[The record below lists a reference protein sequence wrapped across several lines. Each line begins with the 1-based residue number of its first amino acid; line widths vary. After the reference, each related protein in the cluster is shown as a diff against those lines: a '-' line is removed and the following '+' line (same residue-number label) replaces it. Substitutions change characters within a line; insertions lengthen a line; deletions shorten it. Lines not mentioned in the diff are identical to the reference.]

1 MDKIF
6 LVNKDFVNSRIDRW
20 IKKNICQVPQS
31 LIEKSLRNRNV
42 TINKVKVKSSY
53 KLKIDDKIYLN
64 NFNPNYIYHLSK
76 KKKYIPSKRDIKESE
91 AFIVEDNENFCVINK
106 PYGLAV
112 QGGSKIKKNL
122 VDLINENKIFLNSKP
137 FIVHRIDKET
147 SGILIIAKNRK
158 YAQLFTSLF
167 RIRKIH
173 KSYLSIC
180 YGEMKKAKGT
190 LSDNLIRYDRNR
202 KISEHAI
209 TNYTVLDKNINSTLL
224 ILNPITG
231 RKHQIRKQLFSI
243 GFPVI
248 GDSKY
253 NLPKIKI
260 NKNINLMLHAY
271 SIKFMINEK
280 KYNYIVDVPD
290 YFKKMLIKKKLT
302 LFKKFLKN
310 Y

>member
-6 LVNKDFVNSRIDRW
+6 LVKKDFVNSRIDRW
-20 IKKNICQVPQS
+20 IRKNICYVPQS
-31 LIEKSLRNRNV
+31 LIEKSLRNKNV
-42 TINKVKVKSSY
+42 TVNKLKVKSSY
-53 KLKIDDKIYLN
+53 KLKINDIIYLN
-64 NFNPNYIYHLSK
+64 NFNPTLGYHLSK
-76 KKKYIPSKRDIKESE
+76 KKKYIPSKRDIKDSDS
-91 AFIVEDNENFCVINK
+91 FIVEDNENFCVINK

-122 VDLINENKIFLNSKP
+122 VDLITKNPIFLNSKP

-147 SGILIIAKNRK
+147 SGILIIAKTRK
-158 YAQLFTSLF
+158 YAQLLTSLF

-180 YGEMKKAKGT
+180 HGEMEKSKG
-190 LSDNLIRYDRNR
+190 LFDGDLIRYDKNK
-202 KISEHAI
+202 KISERAI
-209 TNYTVLDKNINSTLL
+209 TNYKVLDKNTNATLL

-253 NLPKIKI
+253 NFPENKI
-260 NKNINLMLHAY
+260 NKYHNLMLDAY

-280 KYNYIVDVPD
+280 KYKYTVNVPD
-290 YFKKMLIKKKLT
+290 YFKKMLLKKRLT
-302 LFKKFLKN
+302 LFKN
-310 Y
+310 S

>member
-1 MDKIF
+1 MDKIV
-6 LVNKDFVNSRIDRW
+6 LVKKDFINSRIDRW
-20 IKKNICQVPQS
+20 IKINICQVPQGF
-31 LIEKSLRNRNV
+31 IEKSLRNKNITV
-42 TINKVKVKSSY
+42 NKLKIKSSY

-64 NFNPNYIYHLSK
+64 NFNPTLSDHLSK
-76 KKKYIPSKRDIKESE
+76 KKKYIPSKKDIKDSDS
-91 AFIVEDNENFCVINK
+91 FIIEDNENFSVINK

-122 VDLINENKIFLNSKP
+122 VDLITKNKIFLNSKP
-137 FIVHRIDKET
+137 FIVHRLDKET

-180 YGEMKKAKGT
+180 HGEMEKVKG
-190 LSDNLIRYDRNR
+190 LFDGDLIRYDKDR
-202 KISEHAI
+202 KISERAI
-209 TNYTVLDKNINSTLL
+209 TNYKVLDKNINSTLL

-253 NLPKIKI
+253 NFPENKI
-260 NKNINLMLHAY
+260 NKNNNLMLHAY

-280 KYNYIVDVPD
+280 KYKYTVNVPD
-290 YFKKMLIKKKLT
+290 YFKKMLLKKRLT
-302 LFKKFLKN
+302 LFKN
-310 Y
+310 T

>member
-6 LVNKDFVNSRIDRW
+6 LVEKDFVNSRIDRW
-20 IKKNICQVPQS
+20 IKKNIYQVPQS
-31 LIEKSLRNRNV
+31 LIEKSLRNKNI
-42 TINKVKVKSSY
+42 TINKLKVKSSY

-64 NFNPNYIYHLSK
+64 NFNPTFNYHLRN
-76 KKKYIPSKRDIKESE
+76 KKKYIPTKRDIIDSDT
-91 AFIVEDNENFCVINK
+91 FIVEDNENFCVINK
-106 PYGLAV
+106 PYGLPV

-122 VDLINENKIFLNSKP
+122 IDLFRENKIFESSKP

-180 YGEMKKAKGT
+180 HGEMEKAKGRF
-190 LSDNLIRYDRNR
+190 SGDLIRYEKNR
-202 KISEHAI
+202 KISEGAI
-209 TNYTVLDKNINSTLL
+209 TNYKILDKNTNSTFL

-253 NLPKIKI
+253 NFPENKI
-260 NKNINLMLHAY
+260 NKNNKLMLHAY
-271 SIKFMINEK
+271 SIKFIINEK
-280 KYNYIVDVPD
+280 KYKYTVNLPN
-290 YFKKMLIKKKLT
+290 YFKKMLLKKRLN
-302 LFKKFLKN
+302 LFKN
-310 Y
+310 S

>member
-6 LVNKDFVNSRIDRW
+6 LVKKDFVNSRIDRW
-20 IKKNICQVPQS
+20 IKRNICQVPQS
-31 LIEKSLRNRNV
+31 FIEKSLRNKNV
-42 TINKVKVKSSY
+42 TINKLKVKSSY
-53 KLKIDDKIYLN
+53 KLKIDDKIYLK
-64 NFNPNYIYHLSK
+64 NFNPTFSYQLSK
-76 KKKYIPSKRDIKESE
+76 KKKYIPTKRDIKDSE
-91 AFIVEDNENFCVINK
+91 ILIVEDNENFCVINK
-106 PYGLAV
+106 PYGLPV
-112 QGGSKIKKNL
+112 QGGSRIKKNL
-122 VDLINENKIFLNSKP
+122 VDLIAGNKIFLNSKP

-180 YGEMKKAKGT
+180 HGEMEKVKGIF
-190 LSDNLIRYDRNR
+190 SGDLIRYDKNR
-202 KISEHAI
+202 KISERAI
-209 TNYTVLDKNINSTLL
+209 TNYKVLDKNTNSTLL

-231 RKHQIRKQLFSI
+231 RKHQIRKQLFSV

-253 NLPKIKI
+253 NFAENKIH
-260 NKNINLMLHAY
+260 KNNNLMLHAY

-280 KYNYIVDVPD
+280 KYKYTVNVPD
-290 YFKKMLIKKKLT
+290 YFKKMLLKKRLT
-302 LFKKFLKN
+302 LFKN
-310 Y
+310 S

>member
-6 LVNKDFVNSRIDRW
+6 LVKKDFLNLRIDRW
-20 IKKNICQVPQS
+20 IKRNICHVPQS

-42 TINKVKVKSSY
+42 TINKIKVKSSY

-64 NFNPNYIYHLSK
+64 NFNPTFSYYLNK
-76 KKKYIPSKRDIKESE
+76 KKKYIPSKRDIKDSE
-91 AFIVEDNENFCVINK
+91 ALIVEDNENFCVINK

-122 VDLINENKIFLNSKP
+122 VDLIRENKIFINSKP
-137 FIVHRIDKET
+137 FIVHRTDKET

-180 YGEMKKAKGT
+180 HGEMEKAKGKF
-190 LSDNLIRYDRNR
+190 SGDLIRYDKDR
-202 KISEHAI
+202 KISELAI
-209 TNYTVLDKNINSTLL
+209 TNYKILDKNTNSTLL

-253 NLPKIKI
+253 NFPENKIH
-260 NKNINLMLHAY
+260 KNNNLMLHAY

-280 KYNYIVDVPD
+280 KYKYTVNVPD
-290 YFKKMLIKKKLT
+290 CFNKMLLKKKLN
-302 LFKKFLKN
+302 LFKN
-310 Y
+310 S

>member
-1 MDKIF
+1 MGKIF
-6 LVNKDFVNSRIDRW
+6 LVKNDFINSRIDRW
-20 IKKNICQVPQS
+20 IKRNICQVPQG
-31 LIEKSLRNRNV
+31 LIEKSLRNKNV
-42 TINKVKVKSSY
+42 TVNKLKVKSSY
-53 KLKIDDKIYLN
+53 KLKVDDKIYLH
-64 NFNPNYIYHLSK
+64 NFNPIFSAHLSK
-76 KKKYIPSKRDIKESE
+76 KKKYTPSKRDIKDSDS
-91 AFIVEDNENFCVINK
+91 FIIEDNENFCVINK

-122 VDLINENKIFLNSKP
+122 VDLITKNKIFLNSKP

-180 YGEMKKAKGT
+180 HGEMEKVKG
-190 LSDNLIRYDRNR
+190 LFDGDLIRYEKDR
-202 KISEHAI
+202 KISERAI
-209 TNYTVLDKNINSTLL
+209 TNYKVLDKNTNSTLL

-253 NLPKIKI
+253 NFPENKI
-260 NKNINLMLHAY
+260 NKNNNLMLHAY

-280 KYNYIVDVPD
+280 KYKYTVNVPD
-290 YFKKMLIKKKLT
+290 YFKKMLLKKRLT
-302 LFKKFLKN
+302 LLKN
-310 Y
+310 S

>member
-6 LVNKDFVNSRIDRW
+6 LVKKDFVDSRIDRW
-20 IKKNICQVPQS
+20 IKRNICQVPQG
-31 LIEKSLRNRNV
+31 LIEKNLRNKNITV
-42 TINKVKVKSSY
+42 NKLKIKSSY

-64 NFNPNYIYHLSK
+64 NFNPILNNHLSK
-76 KKKYIPSKRDIKESE
+76 KKKYIPSKKDIKDSDS
-91 AFIVEDNENFCVINK
+91 FIIEDNENFSVINK

-122 VDLINENKIFLNSKP
+122 VDLITKNKIFLNSKP
-137 FIVHRIDKET
+137 FIVHRLDKET

-173 KSYLSIC
+173 KSYISIC
-180 YGEMKKAKGT
+180 HGEMEKNKG
-190 LSDNLIRYDRNR
+190 LFDDDLIRYDKDR
-202 KISEHAI
+202 KISERAI
-209 TNYTVLDKNINSTLL
+209 TNYKVLDKNTNSTLL

-253 NLPKIKI
+253 NFPENKI
-260 NKNINLMLHAY
+260 NKNNNLMLHSY

-280 KYNYIVDVPD
+280 KYKYTVKVPD
-290 YFKKMLIKKKLT
+290 YFKKMLLKKRLT
-302 LFKKFLKN
+302 LFKN
-310 Y
+310 A

>member
-1 MDKIF
+1 MNKIF
-6 LVNKDFVNSRIDRW
+6 QVEKDFVNSRIDRW
-20 IKKNICQVPQS
+20 IKRNICQIPQS
-31 LIEKSLRNRNV
+31 LIEKSLRNKNV
-42 TINKVKVKSSY
+42 TINKLKVKSSY

-64 NFNPNYIYHLSK
+64 NFNPTFGHHLSK
-76 KKKYIPSKRDIKESE
+76 KKIYIPTKKDIKDSE
-91 AFIVEDNENFCVINK
+91 ALIVEDNENFCVINK

-112 QGGSKIKKNL
+112 QGGTKIKKNL
-122 VDLINENKIFLNSKP
+122 VDLIKENKIFQNLKP

-180 YGEMKKAKGT
+180 YGEMEKVKGI
-190 LSDNLIRYDRNR
+190 LSSYLIRYDKDR
-202 KISEHAI
+202 KISERAI
-209 TNYTVLDKNINSTLL
+209 TNYKVLDKNTNSTLL
-224 ILNPITG
+224 VLNPITG

-253 NLPKIKI
+253 NFPENKIH
-260 NKNINLMLHAY
+260 KNNNLMLHAY

-280 KYNYIVDVPD
+280 KYKYTVSVPD
-290 YFKKMLIKKKLT
+290 YFKKMLLRKKLT
-302 LFKKFLKN
+302 LFKN
-310 Y
+310 S

>member
-6 LVNKDFVNSRIDRW
+6 LVKKDFINSRIDRW
-20 IKKNICQVPQS
+20 IKRNICQVPQG
-31 LIEKSLRNRNV
+31 LIEKSLRNKNITV
-42 TINKVKVKSSY
+42 NKLKIKSSY

-64 NFNPNYIYHLSK
+64 NFNPTLGYHLSK
-76 KKKYIPSKRDIKESE
+76 KKKYVPSKRDIKDSNS
-91 AFIVEDNENFCVINK
+91 FIVEDNENFCVINK

-122 VDLINENKIFLNSKP
+122 VDLITENKIFLNSKP

-180 YGEMKKAKGT
+180 HGEMEKIKGFF
-190 LSDNLIRYDRNR
+190 DGDLIRYDKDK
-202 KISEHAI
+202 KISERAI
-209 TNYTVLDKNINSTLL
+209 TNYKVLDKNTNSTLL
-224 ILNPITG
+224 ILNPVTG

-253 NLPKIKI
+253 NFFENKT
-260 NKNINLMLHAY
+260 NKNNNLMLHAY

-280 KYNYIVDVPD
+280 KYKYTINVPD
-290 YFKKMLIKKKLT
+290 YFKKMLLKKRLT
-302 LFKKFLKN
+302 LFKN
-310 Y
+310 S

>member
-1 MDKIF
+1 MDKVF
-6 LVNKDFVNSRIDRW
+6 PVKREFVNSRIDRW
-20 IKKNICQVPQS
+20 IKRNICQVPQS
-31 LIEKSLRNRNV
+31 LIEKSLRNKDV
-42 TINKVKVKSSY
+42 TINNLKVKSSY
-53 KLKIDDKIYLN
+53 KLKVDDKIHLN
-64 NFNPNYIYHLSK
+64 NFNPTLSYHLSK
-76 KKKYIPSKRDIKESE
+76 KKKYIPSKRDIKDSDT
-91 AFIVEDNENFCVINK
+91 FIVEDNENFCVINK

-122 VDLINENKIFLNSKP
+122 VDLITKNTIFLNSKP

-180 YGEMKKAKGT
+180 HGEMEKVKG
-190 LSDNLIRYDRNR
+190 LFDDDLIRYDKDR
-202 KISEHAI
+202 KISERAI
-209 TNYTVLDKNINSTLL
+209 TNYKVLDKNTNSTLL

-253 NLPKIKI
+253 NFPENKI
-260 NKNINLMLHAY
+260 NKNNNLMLHAY

-280 KYNYIVDVPD
+280 KYKYTINVPN
-290 YFKKMLIKKKLT
+290 YFKKMLLKKRLT
-302 LFKKFLKN
+302 LFKN
-310 Y
+310 S

>member
-6 LVNKDFVNSRIDRW
+6 LVKKDFVNSRIDRW
-20 IKKNICQVPQS
+20 IKRNICQVPQS
-31 LIEKSLRNRNV
+31 LIEKSLRNMNV

-64 NFNPNYIYHLSK
+64 NFNPTLSSYLAK
-76 KKKYIPSKRDIKESE
+76 KKKYIPSKTDIKASE
-91 AFIVEDNENFCVINK
+91 ALIVEDNENFCVINK

-122 VDLINENKIFLNSKP
+122 VDLITKNKIFINSKP

-180 YGEMKKAKGT
+180 HGEMEKVKGII
-190 LSDNLIRYDRNR
+190 DDDLIRYDKDK
-202 KISEHAI
+202 KISERAV
-209 TNYTVLDKNINSTLL
+209 TNYKVLDKNINSTLL

-248 GDSKY
+248 GDFKY
-253 NLPKIKI
+253 NFHENKI

-280 KYNYIVDVPD
+280 KYKYTVDVPD
-290 YFKKMLIKKKLT
+290 SFKKMLLKKRLT
-302 LFKKFLKN
+302 LLKN
-310 Y
+310 S

>member
-6 LVNKDFVNSRIDRW
+6 LVEKDFVDSRIDRW
-20 IKKNICQVPQS
+20 IKRNIRQVPQS
-31 LIEKSLRNRNV
+31 LIEKGLRNKNV

-64 NFNPNYIYHLSK
+64 NFNPTFGYHLSK
-76 KKKYIPSKRDIKESE
+76 KKKYIPSKRDIKDSESL
-91 AFIVEDNENFCVINK
+91 IVKDNENFCVINK
-106 PYGLAV
+106 PNGLPV
-112 QGGSKIKKNL
+112 QGGTKIKKNL
-122 VDLINENKIFLNSKP
+122 VDLVKENEIFQNSKP

-180 YGEMKKAKGT
+180 HGEMEKAKGIFAG
-190 LSDNLIRYDRNR
+190 DLIRYDRNR

-209 TNYTVLDKNINSTLL
+209 TNYKVLDKNTNSTLL
-224 ILNPITG
+224 ILNPLTG
-231 RKHQIRKQLFSI
+231 RKHQIRKQLFSA
-243 GFPVI
+243 GSPVV

-253 NLPKIKI
+253 NYPENKI
-260 NKNINLMLHAY
+260 NKINNLMLHAY

-280 KYNYIVDVPD
+280 KYKYTVDLPD
-290 YFKKMLIKKKLT
+290 YFKKMLLKKRLT
-302 LFKKFLKN
+302 LFKN
-310 Y
+310 S

>member
-6 LVNKDFVNSRIDRW
+6 LVKKDFVNSRIDRW
-20 IKKNICQVPQS
+20 IKRKICQVPQA
-31 LIEKSLRNRNV
+31 LIEKSLRNKNV
-42 TINKVKVKSSY
+42 TVNSLKVKSSY
-53 KLKIDDKIYLN
+53 KLKLDDKIYLN
-64 NFNPNYIYHLSK
+64 NFNPTLSDHLSK
-76 KKKYIPSKRDIKESE
+76 KKKYIPSKKDIKDSDT
-91 AFIVEDNENFCVINK
+91 FIIEDNENFSVINK

-122 VDLINENKIFLNSKP
+122 VDLITKNKIFLNSKP
-137 FIVHRIDKET
+137 FIVHRLDKET

-180 YGEMKKAKGT
+180 HGEMEKDKG
-190 LSDNLIRYDRNR
+190 LFDDDLIRYDKDR
-202 KISEHAI
+202 KISERAI
-209 TNYTVLDKNINSTLL
+209 TNYKVLDKNTNSTLL

-248 GDSKY
+248 GDAKY
-253 NLPKIKI
+253 NFPENKI
-260 NKNINLMLHAY
+260 NKNNNLMLHAY

-280 KYNYIVDVPD
+280 KYGYTVNVPD
-290 YFKKMLIKKKLT
+290 YFKKMLLKKRLT
-302 LFKKFLKN
+302 LFKN
-310 Y
+310 A

>member
-6 LVNKDFVNSRIDRW
+6 LVKKDFVNSRIDRW
-20 IKKNICQVPQS
+20 IKRNICQVPQG
-31 LIEKSLRNRNV
+31 LIEKSLRNKNITV
-42 TINKVKVKSSY
+42 NKLKVKSSY

-64 NFNPNYIYHLSK
+64 NFNPTLGYHLSK
-76 KKKYIPSKRDIKESE
+76 KKKYVPSKRDIKDSNS
-91 AFIVEDNENFCVINK
+91 FIVEDNENFCVINK

-122 VDLINENKIFLNSKP
+122 VDLIAENKIFLNSKP
-137 FIVHRIDKET
+137 FIVHRTDKET

-180 YGEMKKAKGT
+180 HGEMEKVKG
-190 LSDNLIRYDRNR
+190 LFDSDLIRYDNDR
-202 KISEHAI
+202 KISERAI
-209 TNYTVLDKNINSTLL
+209 THYKVLDKNTNSTLL
-224 ILNPITG
+224 ILNPTTG

-248 GDSKY
+248 GDAKY
-253 NLPKIKI
+253 NFPENKI
-260 NKNINLMLHAY
+260 NKNNNLMLHAY
-271 SIKFMINEK
+271 SIKFIINEK
-280 KYNYIVDVPD
+280 KYEYTVNVPD
-290 YFKKMLIKKKLT
+290 YFKKMLLKKRLT
-302 LFKKFLKN
+302 LFKN
-310 Y
+310 S

>member
-6 LVNKDFVNSRIDRW
+6 LVKKDFVNSRIDRW
-20 IKKNICQVPQS
+20 IKRNICQVPQS
-31 LIEKSLRNRNV
+31 LIEKSLRNKNV
-42 TINKVKVKSSY
+42 TINKLKVKSSY

-64 NFNPNYIYHLSK
+64 NFNPIFNYHLSK
-76 KKKYIPSKRDIKESE
+76 KKKYIPGKKDIKDSE
-91 AFIVEDNENFCVINK
+91 ALIVEDNENFCVINK

-122 VDLINENKIFLNSKP
+122 VDLIAENKIFQNSKP

-180 YGEMKKAKGT
+180 HGEMEKVKGIFA
-190 LSDNLIRYDRNR
+190 DDLIRYDKDR
-202 KISEHAI
+202 KISERAI
-209 TNYTVLDKNINSTLL
+209 TNYKVLDKNTNSTLI

-253 NLPKIKI
+253 NFPENKI
-260 NKNINLMLHAY
+260 NKNNNLMLHAY
-271 SIKFMINEK
+271 SIKFMINDK
-280 KYNYIVDVPD
+280 KYKYTVNEPD
-290 YFKKMLIKKKLT
+290 YFKKMLLKKRLT
-302 LFKKFLKN
+302 LFKN
-310 Y
+310 S

>member
-6 LVNKDFVNSRIDRW
+6 QVEKDFVNSRIDKW
-20 IKKNICQVPQS
+20 VKINICQVPQS
-31 LIEKSLRNRNV
+31 FIEKSLRNKNI
-42 TINKVKVKSSY
+42 TINKLKVKSSY

-64 NFNPNYIYHLSK
+64 NFNPTFSHHLSK
-76 KKKYIPSKRDIKESE
+76 KKKYIPSKRDIKERE
-91 AFIVEDNENFCVINK
+91 DLIVEDNENFCVINK

-122 VDLINENKIFLNSKP
+122 VDLIKENKIFQNSKP

-147 SGILIIAKNRK
+147 TGILIIAKNRK

-173 KSYLSIC
+173 KSYISIC
-180 YGEMKKAKGT
+180 YGEMKKVKGIFC
-190 LSDNLIRYDRNR
+190 DNLIRYDKDR
-202 KISEHAI
+202 KISERAI
-209 TNYTVLDKNINSTLL
+209 TNYKVLDKNNNSTLL

-248 GDSKY
+248 GDLKY
-253 NLPKIKI
+253 NYPENKI

-271 SIKFMINEK
+271 SIKFIINEK
-280 KYNYIVDVPD
+280 KYIYTVDLPD
-290 YFKKMLIKKKLT
+290 YFKKMLLKKRLT
-302 LFKKFLKN
+302 LFKN
-310 Y
+310 S

>member
-6 LVNKDFVNSRIDRW
+6 LVKKDFVNSRIDRW
-20 IKKNICQVPQS
+20 IRRNIRQVPQS
-31 LIEKSLRNRNV
+31 LIEKNLRNKNV

-64 NFNPNYIYHLSK
+64 NFNPTFSYHLNK
-76 KKKYIPSKRDIKESE
+76 KKKYIPSKRDIKDSE
-91 AFIVEDNENFCVINK
+91 ALIVENNDNFCVINK

-122 VDLINENKIFLNSKP
+122 VDLITENKIFQKSKP

-180 YGEMKKAKGT
+180 HGEMEKFKGIFA
-190 LSDNLIRYDRNR
+190 DDLIRYDKDR
-202 KISEHAI
+202 KISERAI
-209 TNYTVLDKNINSTLL
+209 TNYKVLDKNTNSTLL

-243 GFPVI
+243 GYPVI

-253 NLPKIKI
+253 NSPENKI
-260 NKNINLMLHAY
+260 NKNNILMLHAY

-280 KYNYIVDVPD
+280 KYKYTVNIPD
-290 YFKKMLIKKKLT
+290 YFKKMLLKKRLT
-302 LFKKFLKN
+302 LFKN
-310 Y
+310 P

>member
-1 MDKIF
+1 MDKVF
-6 LVNKDFVNSRIDRW
+6 PVKKEFVNSRIDRW
-20 IKKNICQVPQS
+20 IKRNICQVPQS
-31 LIEKSLRNRNV
+31 LIEKNLRNKSV
-42 TINKVKVKSSY
+42 TINNLKVKSSY
-53 KLKIDDKIYLN
+53 KLKADDKIYLN
-64 NFNPNYIYHLSK
+64 NFNPTFSNYFRK
-76 KKKYIPSKRDIKESE
+76 KKKYIPSKRDIKDSNSL
-91 AFIVEDNENFCVINK
+91 IVEDNENFCVINK

-122 VDLINENKIFLNSKP
+122 VDLITENKIFLNSKP

-180 YGEMKKAKGT
+180 HGEMDKIKGFF
-190 LSDNLIRYDRNR
+190 DGDLIRYDKDK
-202 KISEHAI
+202 KISERAI
-209 TNYTVLDKNINSTLL
+209 TNYKVLDKNTNSTLL
-224 ILNPITG
+224 VLNPVTG

-253 NLPKIKI
+253 NFPENKI
-260 NKNINLMLHAY
+260 NKYRNLMLHSY

-280 KYNYIVDVPD
+280 KYKYTVNVPD
-290 YFKKMLIKKKLT
+290 YFKRMLLKKKLT
-302 LFKKFLKN
+302 LFKN
-310 Y
+310 S

>member
-6 LVNKDFVNSRIDRW
+6 LVKKDFVNSRIDRW
-20 IKKNICQVPQS
+20 IKRNIRQVPQS
-31 LIEKSLRNRNV
+31 LIEKSLRNKNV

-64 NFNPNYIYHLSK
+64 NFNPTLGYHLSK
-76 KKKYIPSKRDIKESE
+76 KKKYIPSKRDIKDSNS
-91 AFIVEDNENFCVINK
+91 FIVEDNENFCVINK

-122 VDLINENKIFLNSKP
+122 VDLIAENKIFLNSKP
-137 FIVHRIDKET
+137 FIVHRTDKET

-180 YGEMKKAKGT
+180 HGEMEKNKGFF
-190 LSDNLIRYDRNR
+190 DGDLIRYDKDK
-202 KISEHAI
+202 KISERAI
-209 TNYTVLDKNINSTLL
+209 TNYKVLDKNTNSTLL
-224 ILNPITG
+224 ILNPVTG

-253 NLPKIKI
+253 NFPENKM
-260 NKNINLMLHAY
+260 NKNNNLMLHAY

-280 KYNYIVDVPD
+280 KYKYTVNVPD
-290 YFKKMLIKKKLT
+290 YFKKMLLKKRLT
-302 LFKKFLKN
+302 LFKN
-310 Y
+310 S

>member
-6 LVNKDFVNSRIDRW
+6 LVKKDFVNSRIDRW
-20 IKKNICQVPQS
+20 IKRNIRQVPQS
-31 LIEKSLRNRNV
+31 LIEKNLRNKNV

-64 NFNPNYIYHLSK
+64 NFNPTFSYHLTK
-76 KKKYIPSKRDIKESE
+76 KKKYTPSKRDIKDSE
-91 AFIVEDNENFCVINK
+91 ALVVEDNENFCVINK

-112 QGGSKIKKNL
+112 QGGTKVKKNL
-122 VDLINENKIFLNSKP
+122 VDLIAKNPIFLKYKP

-158 YAQLFTSLF
+158 YAQLLTSLF

-180 YGEMKKAKGT
+180 YGEMEKSKG
-190 LSDNLIRYDRNR
+190 LFDGNLIRYDKDK
-202 KISEHAI
+202 KISERAI
-209 TNYTVLDKNINSTLL
+209 THYKVLDKNTNSTLL

-253 NLPKIKI
+253 NFPENKI
-260 NKNINLMLHAY
+260 NKNNNLMLHSY
-271 SIKFMINEK
+271 SIKFMINKK
-280 KYNYIVDVPD
+280 KYKYTVKVPD
-290 YFKKMLIKKKLT
+290 YFKKMLLKKRLT
-302 LFKKFLKN
+302 LFKN
-310 Y
+310 S

>member
-6 LVNKDFVNSRIDRW
+6 LVKKDFVNSRIDRW
-20 IKKNICQVPQS
+20 IRRNIGQVPQS
-31 LIEKSLRNRNV
+31 LIEKNLRNKNV

-64 NFNPNYIYHLSK
+64 NFNPTFHYHLNK
-76 KKKYIPSKRDIKESE
+76 KKKYIPSKRDIKDSE
-91 AFIVEDNENFCVINK
+91 ALIVENNDNFCVINK

-122 VDLINENKIFLNSKP
+122 VDLITENKIFQNSKP

-180 YGEMKKAKGT
+180 HGKIEKVKDIIA
-190 LSDNLIRYDRNR
+190 DDLIRYDKDK

-209 TNYTVLDKNINSTLL
+209 TNYKVLDKNSNSTLL

-243 GFPVI
+243 GYPII
-248 GDSKY
+248 GDLKY
-253 NLPKIKI
+253 NYPENKI
-260 NKNINLMLHAY
+260 NKNNNLMLHAY
-271 SIKFMINEK
+271 SIKFMINGI
-280 KYNYIVDVPD
+280 KYKYTVNVPD
-290 YFKKMLIKKKLT
+290 YFKKMLLKKRLT
-302 LFKKFLKN
+302 LFK
-310 Y
+310 YP

>member
-6 LVNKDFVNSRIDRW
+6 QVEKDFVNSRIDKW
-20 IKKNICQVPQS
+20 VKINICQVPQS
-31 LIEKSLRNRNV
+31 FIEKSLRNKNI
-42 TINKVKVKSSY
+42 TINKLKVKSSY

-64 NFNPNYIYHLSK
+64 NFNPTFSHHLSK
-76 KKKYIPSKRDIKESE
+76 KKKYIPSKRDIKDSE
-91 AFIVEDNENFCVINK
+91 DLIVEDNENFCVINK

-122 VDLINENKIFLNSKP
+122 VDLIKENKIFQNSKP

-147 SGILIIAKNRK
+147 TGILIIAKNRK

-173 KSYLSIC
+173 KSYISIC
-180 YGEMKKAKGT
+180 YGEMKKVKGIFC
-190 LSDNLIRYDRNR
+190 DNLIRYDKDR
-202 KISEHAI
+202 KISERAI
-209 TNYTVLDKNINSTLL
+209 TNYKVLDKNNNSTLL

-248 GDSKY
+248 GDLKY
-253 NLPKIKI
+253 NYPENKI

-271 SIKFMINEK
+271 SIKFIINEK
-280 KYNYIVDVPD
+280 KYIYTVDLPD
-290 YFKKMLIKKKLT
+290 YFKKMLLKKRLT
-302 LFKKFLKN
+302 LFKN
-310 Y
+310 S

>member
-1 MDKIF
+1 MDKVF
-6 LVNKDFVNSRIDRW
+6 PVKKEFVNSRIDRW
-20 IKKNICQVPQS
+20 IKRNICQVPQS
-31 LIEKSLRNRNV
+31 LIEKSLRNKNV

-64 NFNPNYIYHLSK
+64 NFNPTLGYHLSK
-76 KKKYIPSKRDIKESE
+76 KKKYVPSKRDIKDSNS
-91 AFIVEDNENFCVINK
+91 FIVEDNENFCVINK

-112 QGGSKIKKNL
+112 QGGTKIKKNL
-122 VDLINENKIFLNSKP
+122 VDLITENKIFLNSKP

-180 YGEMKKAKGT
+180 HGEMEKIKGFF
-190 LSDNLIRYDRNR
+190 DGDLIRYDKDK
-202 KISEHAI
+202 KISERAI
-209 TNYTVLDKNINSTLL
+209 TNYKVLDKNTNSTLL
-224 ILNPITG
+224 ILNPVTG

-253 NLPKIKI
+253 NFPENKM
-260 NKNINLMLHAY
+260 NKNNNLMLHAY

-280 KYNYIVDVPD
+280 KYKYTVNVPD
-290 YFKKMLIKKKLT
+290 YFKKMLLKKRLT
-302 LFKKFLKN
+302 LFKN
-310 Y
+310 S

>member
-6 LVNKDFVNSRIDRW
+6 LVKKDFVNSRIDRW
-20 IKKNICQVPQS
+20 IKRNICQVPQS
-31 LIEKSLRNRNV
+31 LIEKSLRNKNITV
-42 TINKVKVKSSY
+42 NKLKIKSSY

-64 NFNPNYIYHLSK
+64 NFNPTLSDHLIK
-76 KKKYIPSKRDIKESE
+76 KKKYIPSKKDIKDSDS
-91 AFIVEDNENFCVINK
+91 FIIEDNENFSVINK

-122 VDLINENKIFLNSKP
+122 VDLITKNKIFLNSKP
-137 FIVHRIDKET
+137 FIVHRLDKET

-180 YGEMKKAKGT
+180 HGEMEKDKG
-190 LSDNLIRYDRNR
+190 LFDDDLIRYEKDR
-202 KISEHAI
+202 KISERAI
-209 TNYTVLDKNINSTLL
+209 TNYKVLDKNTNSTLL

-231 RKHQIRKQLFSI
+231 RKHQIRKQLFAI

-253 NLPKIKI
+253 NFPENKI
-260 NKNINLMLHAY
+260 NKNNNLMLHAY

-280 KYNYIVDVPD
+280 KYKYTVKVPD
-290 YFKKMLIKKKLT
+290 YFKKMLLKKRLT
-302 LFKKFLKN
+302 LFKN
-310 Y
+310 A